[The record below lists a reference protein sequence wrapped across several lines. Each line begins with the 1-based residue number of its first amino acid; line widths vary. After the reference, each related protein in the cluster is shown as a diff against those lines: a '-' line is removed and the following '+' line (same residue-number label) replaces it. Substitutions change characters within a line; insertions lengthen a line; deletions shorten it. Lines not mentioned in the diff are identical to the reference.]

1 MQITVNVPEQYL
13 VDRSP
18 AELGQRIKLLAAL
31 LMFRSGEMSAGGA
44 AEFADADR
52 FTFAAECQRYSIPMI
67 DYPPEDLGGELA
79 GLRRHVS

>member
-1 MQITVNVPEQYL
+1 MQITMNIPEQYL
-13 VDRSP
+13 VDRNP

-44 AEFADADR
+44 AEFADVDR
-52 FTFAAECQRYSIPMI
+52 FTFAAECQRYGIPMV
-67 DYPPEDLGGELA
+67 DYPPEDLESEVE

>member
-1 MQITVNVPEQYL
+1 MQITLNVPEQYL

-31 LMFRSGEMSAGGA
+31 LMFQSGEMSAGGA
-44 AEFADADR
+44 AEFADVDR
-52 FTFAAECQRYSIPMI
+52 FTFAAECQRHGIPVI
-67 DYPPEDLGGELA
+67 DYPPEELERELD